1 MFRKRTRSKVIQ
13 RIIIWVLYFYSGFV
27 LYSNNGVLY
36 PFLITFSR
44 IVYPLS
50 IFWLQIRIKRK
61 NHFLNIDYSSMST
74 SQLWFN
80 LLPIIAS
87 ISTVI
92 LSLTNAFLYI
102 LGKYI
107 NT

>member
-61 NHFLNIDYSSMST
+61 NHFLNIDSSMST

-92 LSLTNAFLYI
+92 FSLANAFLYI
-102 LGKYI
+102 LGKFI